1 LLIASAKL
9 RKSGEKAF
17 PFVGRIYRFRDQFS
31 GIVSFY
37 FEPDGHCSCFVCEI
51 TANQSTNYNMKKIIY
66 SSLRKLRTVAISLLI
81 AGILLPALASAQDLT
96 IVSPNGGENWLQG
109 TTATITWTNTGQ
121 PGDLMLEY
129 TEDGGIYWYSLAY
142 IPADDTSSS
151 FTFQNYFYATTQAKV
166 RVSYYADPTNNDE
179 SDGFFTVTEPPVYF
193 YSPYYGDSYYRTQP
207 VYISWYSYT
216 IGTFNLEYSLD
227 NGSSWTAIVN
237 DYTGF
242 DYTWNTPDQV
252 SDAAIIR
259 ISDATD
265 PNSYGLSP
273 TFSIVEIPVITVTSP
288 NGGETWTYGQ
298 VADVSWTGSNL
309 PYYLYIDYSP
319 DGGLTWIN
327 VGSGYSE
334 PNGGTSQVYVPYDGT
349 DNALVK
355 IYDPYY
361 PEASDESDNVFTIYV
376 PPVIVNN
383 PYQGAQ
389 YYNTSDIYTSWI
401 TSGVDL
407 LKIEISPDNGQT
419 WTTVAENVE
428 AALGYFTFTLNTTPS
443 ENAVLRLSDMSDP
456 SKFGLSQVFTVLEAP
471 VITLTSPLG
480 GEIFNT
486 ESYVTISWLYDN
498 QSSYYIYLEYSTDNG
513 QTWNYISY
521 VPNDLGG
528 GSYIWYTPVVNS
540 QECLIRVTDYY
551 LGFVED
557 ISNPFTI
564 ITFPQTPIC
573 MVTVDS
579 TTNRNVI
586 MWDKPA
592 SELIDRFVVYKES
605 NQANVYEVLAT
616 INYDEPAM
624 VMDTNSNPAIKSY
637 RYKLGFL
644 DAEGNVFP
652 MSDFH
657 QTMHLT
663 INQGVGNTWNLI
675 WSSYLGFEVPSYNIY
690 RKTAATDFEQI
701 ASISSSFNSYSDV
714 NAPAGDVYYMVEVV
728 NPNGCNIAARE
739 FYASSFSNVATNNT
753 LGVNDGQ
760 QALNVSVYPN
770 PADRQINVVA
780 GQDLKGNVRII
791 LNDLLGKEVYNAQVS
806 DLRPGMKQ
814 TINSEDLKEGIYILK
829 VSSDKVSFTGKVIVN
844 H

>member
-1 LLIASAKL
+1 
-9 RKSGEKAF
+9 
-17 PFVGRIYRFRDQFS
+17 
-31 GIVSFY
+31 
-37 FEPDGHCSCFVCEI
+37 
-51 TANQSTNYNMKKIIY
+51 MKKMIY
-66 SSLRKLRTVAISLLI
+66 SSLTKLGKAATSFLVA
-81 AGILLPALASAQDLT
+81 AILLPALTLAQDLT

-129 TEDGGIYWYSLAY
+129 TDDGGAYWYYLA
-142 IPADDTSSS
+142 ILGADDSTTSYS
-151 FTFQNYFYATTQAKV
+151 FQNYFYPTTQAKV
-166 RVSYYADPTNNDE
+166 RISYYNDPSNNDE
-179 SDGFFTVTEPPVYF
+179 SDGFFTVTESPVYF
-193 YSPYYGDSYYRTQP
+193 NSPYYGDQYYRTQP
-207 VYISWYSYT
+207 IYLSWYSYT
-216 IGTFNLEYSLD
+216 LTAFDVDYSLD
-227 NGSSWTAIVN
+227 NGNTWNVLLT
-237 DYTGF
+237 DYEGY
-242 DYTWNTPDQV
+242 DYTWTAPDQV
-252 SDAAIIR
+252 SEEVIIR
-259 ISDATD
+259 VADASD
-265 PNSYGLSP
+265 PNNFGLSP
-273 TFSIVEIPVITVTSP
+273 TFSIVEIPVMTVTSP

-298 VADVSWTGSNL
+298 AEEVTWTGTNL
-309 PYYLYIDYSP
+309 PNYIYIDYSI
-319 DGGLTWIN
+319 DGGASWLYL
-327 VGSGYSE
+327 GYGYSE
-334 PNGGTSQVYVPYDGT
+334 PAGGSAQVYVPYVGSENT
-349 DNALVK
+349 LVK
-355 IYDPYY
+355 IYDPYFTA
-361 PEASDESDNVFTIYV
+361 ASDQSDNVFTIYV
-376 PPVIVNN
+376 PPVIVYS

-389 YYNTSDIYTSWI
+389 YYNTSEMYTNWI
-401 TSGVDL
+401 SSGIDL
-407 LKIEISPDNGQT
+407 LKIEISPDNGTT
-419 WTTVAENVE
+419 WSTVVENVD
-428 AALGYFTFTLNTTPS
+428 ASLGYYTFTLNTTPS
-443 ENAVLRLSDMSDP
+443 DNAVLRLSDMSDP
-456 SKFGLSQVFTVLEAP
+456 SKFGLSQVFTVLDAP
-471 VITLTSPLG
+471 VITLTNPVG

-486 ESYVTISWLYDN
+486 ESFVTITWLYED

-528 GSYIWYTPVVNS
+528 GSYLWYTPVVNS
-540 QECLIRVTDYY
+540 DQCLVRVSDYY
-551 LGFVED
+551 LGFVSDVSE
-557 ISNPFTI
+557 PFTI
-564 ITFPQTPIC
+564 LTFPQTAIC

-586 MWDKPA
+586 MWDKPT
-592 SELIDRFVVYKES
+592 SDLIDRFVVYKES
-605 NQANVYEVLAT
+605 NEANVYEALAT
-616 INYDEPAM
+616 VDYEASAM

-675 WSSYLGFEVPSYNIY
+675 WSSYQGFEVPSYNIY

-701 ASISSSFNSYSDV
+701 ASISSSFNSYSDI

-739 FYASSFSNVATNNT
+739 FYSSSFSNVATNNI

-780 GQDLKGNVRII
+780 GQELEGNVSII
-791 LNDLLGKEVYNAQVS
+791 LNDLLGKVVYQAEVSN
-806 DLRPGMKQ
+806 LRPGMKQ

-829 VSSDKVSFTGKVIVN
+829 VSSDKGSYTGKVIVN